1 MDIHPKP
8 GVVVGGGEVAGTVF
22 SAGVVSV
29 VAGTVVATV
38 VTTVVGCEVAAVV
51 VTVATVLSVVGV
63 AISGF
68 VVCMTNVTPV
78 LIVFPVT
85 G

>member
-1 MDIHPKP
+1 MDIQVNP
-8 GVVVGGGEVAGTVF
+8 GVVVGCGDVAGTVV

-29 VAGTVVATV
+29 VAGWVVGRV

-51 VTVATVLSVVGV
+51 LTVVAVLSVVGV

>member
-8 GVVVGGGEVAGTVF
+8 GVVVGGGEVAGTVV

-38 VTTVVGCEVAAVV
+38 VTTVVGSEVSAAMVAVV
-51 VTVATVLSVVGV
+51 IGRSVVGV